1 MTKLAVQDLKVQI
14 DNTPLLNDI
23 SLSIGTG
30 ELSILLGPNGSGK
43 TTLLRAALGLIKKQ
57 SGTSKLNDEDI
68 ASLSPSTR
76 AKSIAYLPQMQQ
88 LAWPLLVKD
97 IVALGRFA
105 YGSNISKLTSED
117 RDIVSEAISSCDI
130 EHLSNRRMNT
140 LSGGEK
146 ARVHCARTFASSAPL
161 IVADE
166 PVAALD
172 PRHQYKVL
180 DLFKSYVAQGNGAL
194 IVLHDLSLAAK
205 YADRL
210 IWLKDGQIVAD
221 GSPVDTLTTQRLA
234 DVYQID
240 AEVVGSDITIKG
252 AV

>member
-57 SGTSKLNDEDI
+57 SGTSKLNDEDV
-68 ASLSPSTR
+68 AALPPSIR

-105 YGSNISKLTSED
+105 YGSNINKLTSKD
-117 RDIVSEAISSCDI
+117 RDIVYEAISSCDI

-146 ARVHCARTFASSAPL
+146 ARVHCARTFASRAPL
-161 IVADE
+161 IIADE

-221 GSPVDTLTTQRLA
+221 GSPTETLTPQRLA

-240 AEVVGSDITIKG
+240 AEVVGSGITIKG